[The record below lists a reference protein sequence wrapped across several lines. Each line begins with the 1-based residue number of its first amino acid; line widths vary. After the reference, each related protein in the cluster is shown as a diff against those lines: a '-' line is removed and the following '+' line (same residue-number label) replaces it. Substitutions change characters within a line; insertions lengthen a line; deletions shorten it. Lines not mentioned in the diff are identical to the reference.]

1 VYRMQAQREEL
12 LNQLTVHGWRIACQ
26 EEELEWW
33 ADEMWRIESL
43 WSPVGSL
50 AYVTFLVDPQ
60 SHHERKGGEDVWAVI
75 ASITRPVNRLNVE
88 GEFTMSLGRGW
99 KQELPAFFEHLAFL
113 RSQQGE
119 ANSP

>member
-1 VYRMQAQREEL
+1 MYRMQAQRQEL
-12 LNQLTVHGWRIACQ
+12 LNQLAGHGWRVASQ

-60 SHHERKGGEDVWAVI
+60 SHHERKRGEDVWAVM
-75 ASITRPVNRLNVE
+75 ASIARPVSRLNVE
-88 GEFTMSLGRGW
+88 GEFTVSLGRGW
-99 KQELPAFFEHLAFL
+99 KRELPAFFEHLAFL
-113 RSQQGE
+113 RRQQSE

>member
-1 VYRMQAQREEL
+1 MQAQRQEL
-12 LNQLTVHGWRIACQ
+12 LNQLPQHGWRIVSQ

-60 SHHERKGGEDVWAVI
+60 SNHQRKRGEDVWAVM
-75 ASITRPVNRLNVE
+75 ASVARPASRLNLE
-88 GEFTMSLGRGW
+88 GEFTVSLGRGW

-113 RSQQGE
+113 RRQQSI
-119 ANSP
+119 SP